1 MKYMLMM
8 QFSQTA
14 VDFPRIETWKPEE
27 IERHIAFMGEVN
39 ATLTKSGEWVTG
51 EGLAAPEELK
61 IVRAGADGTP
71 VVTEGP
77 FPETKEFLAG
87 YWIVDVETPARAL
100 ELAAYVSSAP
110 GPEGKPLNM
119 PIEVRQIMEA
129 PAPDSW

>member
-1 MKYMLMM
+1 MKYLLMM
-8 QFSQTA
+8 QFSQASTE
-14 VDFPRIETWKPEE
+14 FPQISTWKPEE

-39 ATLTKSGEWVTG
+39 ATLTASGEWVSG
-51 EGLAAPEELK
+51 EGLAGPEETK
-61 IVRAGADGTP
+61 IVRSDANGAP

-87 YWIVDVETPARAL
+87 YWIVDVDTPARAL

-110 GPEGKPLNM
+110 GPEGKPLCM

-129 PAPDSW
+129 PTPDAW

>member
-8 QFSQTA
+8 QFSQA
-14 VDFPRIETWKPEE
+14 SADFPQISTWKPEE

-39 ATLTKSGEWVTG
+39 ATLTASGEWVTG
-51 EGLAAPEELK
+51 EGLADPSELK
-61 IVRAGADGTP
+61 IVRSDANGAP

-87 YWIVDVETPARAL
+87 YWIVDVDTPARAL

-110 GPEGKPLNM
+110 GPEGRPLHM

-129 PAPDSW
+129 PTPDAW

>member
-1 MKYMLMM
+1 MLMM
-8 QFSQTA
+8 QFSQVS
-14 VDFPRIETWKPEE
+14 VDFPEIHTWKPEE
-27 IERHIAFMGEVN
+27 IEKHIAFMGEVN
-39 ATLTKSGEWVTG
+39 EALTKSGEWVAA
-51 EGLAAPEELK
+51 EGLGAPNELK
-61 IVRAGADGTP
+61 IVRADADGAP

-87 YWIVDVETPARAL
+87 YWIVDVESPSRVL
-100 ELAAYVSSAP
+100 EVAAYISSAP

>member
-1 MKYMLMM
+1 MLMM
-8 QFSQTA
+8 QFSQA
-14 VDFPRIETWKPEE
+14 SADFPQISTWKPEE

-39 ATLTKSGEWVTG
+39 ATLTASGEWVSG
-51 EGLAAPEELK
+51 EGLADPAELK
-61 IVRAGADGTP
+61 IVRSDANGTP

-110 GPEGKPLNM
+110 GPEGRPLHM

-129 PAPDSW
+129 PTPDAW